1 MNVVLSGKTIALAA
15 DEVTQSGERLPL
27 TNFQSWP
34 YEPDQDEA
42 KQFEKFEALLESRDL
57 SPKERKEIMSQAKE
71 VLRVIRGNSVV
82 QACDTLHE
90 MQEDIWIRDGRE
102 IRRRAKQEK
111 EISGELDPLPV
122 VAQK

>member
-1 MNVVLSGKTIALAA
+1 MRMFWISINWLFFEDYLF
-15 DEVTQSGERLPL
+15 EV
-27 TNFQSWP
+27 
-34 YEPDQDEA
+34 DQKWES
-42 KQFEKFEALLESRDL
+42 FVNSEKFEALLESRDL